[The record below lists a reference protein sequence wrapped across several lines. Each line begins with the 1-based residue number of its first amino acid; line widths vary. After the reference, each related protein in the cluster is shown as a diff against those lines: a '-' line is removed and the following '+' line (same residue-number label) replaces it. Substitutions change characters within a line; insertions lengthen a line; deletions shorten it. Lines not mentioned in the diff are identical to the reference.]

1 MRSNTENRANICF
14 DCKKACGGCSWSKNF
29 TPVKGWLANK
39 TKIRTYKD
47 NIEERYTTS
56 YNILF
61 CPEFEPDEK
70 RD

>member
-47 NIEERYTTS
+47 NT
-56 YNILF
+56 
-61 CPEFEPDEK
+61 
-70 RD
+70 